1 MPIGKRSG
9 VWGKAPQIFKFN
21 KNISIYKIRGVIMMK
36 KIFVLILISLNTLI
50 LNANINSILN
60 QNKTYEIYKADYKE
74 KTFNAVR
81 YINNNY
87 SKEQIKAKKQILMC
101 GWTRHYQK
109 QQ

>member
-1 MPIGKRSG
+1 MI
-9 VWGKAPQIFKFN
+9 
-21 KNISIYKIRGVIMMK
+21 K

-87 SKEQIKAKKQILMC
+87 SKEQIKAENIYSTSSIDVYLENGLTVDEIRKIFIRRYKNKINTSHN
-101 GWTRHYQK
+101 GHKWRTHRS
-109 QQ
+109 